1 MTTTAITPKRRF
13 GVRRWIVLA
22 LIIFGIYLQFGP
34 LPPISPPIFLPGE
47 ALPINL
53 PILNLPIT
61 NTLVATLIADIV
73 VLALGFYI
81 WRRIRSGRALVPT
94 GLYNVLEA
102 IFEALWNLVVSQ
114 AGQKNARRFYPFIA
128 TIFTLVLFNN
138 WMGLIPGV
146 DSIGLLESA
155 HGSVTGYAPRPL
167 GGLGYWIDGNAEVPH
182 AEDAGDHHELCV
194 SCNVL
199 SFVRPASTDLNFTLA
214 IAFISVFMTQVFGF
228 IVLKGAYLTKFL
240 NFKAL
245 VTVPVWGAMDF
256 AVGLLELISEIAK
269 LLSFTFRLFGN
280 MFAGQLLLFIL
291 GSLVGFILPTGLLLF
306 EMFVGVIQA
315 YVFAMLTLVF
325 MSQATTA
332 HAESH

>member
-22 LIIFGIYLQFGP
+22 LIILGIYLHFGP
-34 LPPISPPIFLPGE
+34 LPPVSPPIFLPGE

-53 PILNLPIT
+53 PLLNLPIT
-61 NTLVATLIADIV
+61 NTLVATFIADLVI
-73 VLALGFYI
+73 LALGFYI
-81 WRRIRSGRALVPT
+81 WRRIRSGALVPT

-102 IFEALWNLVVSQ
+102 IFEFWWNLVVSN
-114 AGQKNARRFYPFIA
+114 AGKKNARRFYPFIA
-128 TIFTLVLFNN
+128 TIFTLVLINN

-146 DSIGLLESA
+146 DSVGLLEPA
-155 HGSVTGYAPRPL
+155 EGAVTGYTPRRL
-167 GGLGYWIDGNAEVPH
+167 GGIGYWIDGNAEVPH
-182 AEDAGDHHELCV
+182 AEDAGGHDELCV

-199 SFVRPASTDLNFTLA
+199 SFVRPASTDLNFTLSL
-214 IAFISVFMTQVFGF
+214 AFISVFMTQVFGF
-228 IVLKGAYLTKFL
+228 VVLKGAYLTKFL

-269 LLSFTFRLFGN
+269 LISFTFRLFGN
-280 MFAGQLLLFIL
+280 LFAGQLLLFIL

-315 YVFAMLTLVF
+315 YIFAMLTLVF